1 MKNLTRQNPGQLF
14 VAQKLNSVAELKINK
29 QNRMKPTRNRI
40 FCYGCR
46 KQKMLFETQAK
57 ADNFIRYNSEGILEE
72 NGKAPV
78 RSYYCEM
85 CGGYHVTSNPSAEV
99 GERFNQRDRQLIHNI
114 TAYQKEIEEVKALS
128 ALLSKRLER
137 IMALLFFGQVDEAED
152 LLDICNLDI
161 EEISSH
167 PLRGTGKLT
176 TLRGRVDKMYKL
188 MASVKD
194 LLGKTEE
201 EQANYISNPTLEKD
215 DYTLGIII
223 SNVRTIRE
231 IDALLNENESSL
243 ANCNTDDVSE
253 RLFRCQELLANIQRA
268 GKKEVTAKY
277 NTLFDEQQRK
287 LNKLQAGKLNATI
300 KPKAEERITTDNKKA
315 LQYFNE
321 KEYKSAILSLIERL
335 EIIQKTFNDGDYDT
349 CETALEIAY
358 YMLDEIQANDDN
370 TTLIKRQL
378 DQWTERI
385 NNMKGI

>member
-1 MKNLTRQNPGQLF
+1 MPLAISKNFLLLRYL
-14 VAQKLNSVAELKINK
+14 KSCICNSVAELRINK
-29 QNRMKPTRNRI
+29 QTRMKPTRNKI

-99 GERFNQRDRQLIHNI
+99 GERLNQRDRQLIHNI
-114 TAYQKEIEEVKALS
+114 TAYQKEIKEVKALR

-137 IMALLFFGQVDEAED
+137 IKALLFFGQVDEAED

-243 ANCNTDDVSE
+243 ANSNTDDVSE
-253 RLFRCQELLANIQRA
+253 RLVRCRELLANIQRD

-287 LNKLQAGKLNATI
+287 L
-300 KPKAEERITTDNKKA
+300 RITTDNKKA
-315 LQYFNE
+315 PQYFNK

-385 NNMKGI
+385 NSMKGI

>member
-1 MKNLTRQNPGQLF
+1 
-14 VAQKLNSVAELKINK
+14 
-29 QNRMKPTRNRI
+29 MKPTRNKI

-99 GERFNQRDRQLIHNI
+99 GEQLNQRDRQLIHNI
-114 TAYQKEIEEVKALS
+114 TAYQKEIKEVKALR

-137 IMALLFFGQVDEAED
+137 IKALLFFGQVDEAED

-243 ANCNTDDVSE
+243 ANSNTDDVSE
-253 RLFRCQELLANIQRA
+253 RLFRCRELLANIQRD

-287 LNKLQAGKLNATI
+287 L
-300 KPKAEERITTDNKKA
+300 RITTDNKKA
-315 LQYFNE
+315 PQYFNK

-385 NNMKGI
+385 NSMKGI

>member
-1 MKNLTRQNPGQLF
+1 MPFATSKNFLLLRYL
-14 VAQKLNSVAELKINK
+14 KSYICNSVAELRINK
-29 QNRMKPTRNRI
+29 QTRMKPTRNKI

-99 GERFNQRDRQLIHNI
+99 GERLNQRDRQLIHNI
-114 TAYQKEIEEVKALS
+114 TAYQKEIKEVKALR

-137 IMALLFFGQVDEAED
+137 IKALLFFGQVDEAED

-243 ANCNTDDVSE
+243 ANSNTDDVSE
-253 RLFRCQELLANIQRA
+253 RLVRCRELLANIQRD

-287 LNKLQAGKLNATI
+287 L
-300 KPKAEERITTDNKKA
+300 RITTDNKKA
-315 LQYFNE
+315 QQYFNK

-358 YMLDEIQANDDN
+358 YMLDEILANDDN

-385 NNMKGI
+385 NSMKGI

>member
-1 MKNLTRQNPGQLF
+1 
-14 VAQKLNSVAELKINK
+14 
-29 QNRMKPTRNRI
+29 
-40 FCYGCR
+40 
-46 KQKMLFETQAK
+46 
-57 ADNFIRYNSEGILEE
+57 
-72 NGKAPV
+72 
-78 RSYYCEM
+78 
-85 CGGYHVTSNPSAEV
+85 
-99 GERFNQRDRQLIHNI
+99 
-114 TAYQKEIEEVKALS
+114 
-128 ALLSKRLER
+128 
-137 IMALLFFGQVDEAED
+137 
-152 LLDICNLDI
+152 
-161 EEISSH
+161 
-167 PLRGTGKLT
+167 
-176 TLRGRVDKMYKL
+176 

-243 ANCNTDDVSE
+243 ANSNTDDVSE
-253 RLFRCQELLANIQRA
+253 RLVRCRELLANIQRD

-287 LNKLQAGKLNATI
+287 L
-300 KPKAEERITTDNKKA
+300 RITTDNKKA
-315 LQYFNE
+315 QQYFNK

-385 NNMKGI
+385 NSMKGI